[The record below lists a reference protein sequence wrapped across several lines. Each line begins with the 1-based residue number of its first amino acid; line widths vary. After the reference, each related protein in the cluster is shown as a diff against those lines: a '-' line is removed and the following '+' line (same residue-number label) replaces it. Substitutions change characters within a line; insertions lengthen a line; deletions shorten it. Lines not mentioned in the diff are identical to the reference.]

1 MKKIA
6 IITVALMM
14 TAPVT
19 FALPAAADQLKV
31 GTSVKLERDAQLP
44 SCHKVDDA
52 IAMELSTHFITKA
65 FNDYMN
71 AKPGKCSV
79 MMGLYHGHYQV
90 TDASPHFAG
99 DGSRIDSHRW
109 YRLCNRYEGCSW
121 VLRDDRSNTHHAST
135 IFRPTMPARI
145 STRKIS
151 RRTDALS
158 PSASMP
164 TIATPNVPIPTH
176 TA

>member
-1 MKKIA
+1 
-6 IITVALMM
+6 M

-19 FALPAAADQLKV
+19 FALPAAADHLKV

-44 SCHKVDDA
+44 SCQKVDDA

-71 AKPGKCSV
+71 AKRGKCSV

-99 DGSRIDSHRW
+99 DGSRIDSRRW
-109 YRLCNRYEGCSW
+109 YRLCNRYE
-121 VLRDDRSNTHHAST
+121 D
-135 IFRPTMPARI
+135 
-145 STRKIS
+145 
-151 RRTDALS
+151 
-158 PSASMP
+158 
-164 TIATPNVPIPTH
+164 
-176 TA
+176 

>member
-44 SCHKVDDA
+44 SCQKVDDA

-90 TDASPHFAG
+90 TDPSPHFAG

-121 VLRDDRSNTHHAST
+121 VLRDDDKNAWVG
-135 IFRPTMPARI
+135 FYDQPQG
-145 STRKIS
+145 KN
-151 RRTDALS
+151 D
-158 PSASMP
+158 
-164 TIATPNVPIPTH
+164 
-176 TA
+176 